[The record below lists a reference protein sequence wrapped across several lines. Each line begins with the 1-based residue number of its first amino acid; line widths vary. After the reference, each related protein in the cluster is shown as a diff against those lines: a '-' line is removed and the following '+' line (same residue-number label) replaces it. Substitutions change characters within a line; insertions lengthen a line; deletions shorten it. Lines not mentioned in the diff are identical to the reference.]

1 MARTVEDAAYLMDI
15 IADGPKIGRSYS
27 SGLKTTALD
36 GVKLLV
42 PENLWD
48 WEAPTENRQ
57 VRLYAVF

>member
-15 IADGPKIGRSYS
+15 IADGPKIGQHYS
-27 SGLKTTALD
+27 SGLKATALE

-48 WEAPTENRQ
+48 WEAPAENRQ
-57 VRLYAVF
+57 ARLYANF